1 MKTTHTATIRKGET
15 VTAAWFIRQSRPYPD
30 ITAEGGRLEWRN
42 AGTLLPRYGTPA
54 APLPRNYSAYLLP
67 SPESELPACWNRTHL
82 AGFDDN
88 PAPLSV
94 RGVSLGEVTAELS
107 PWPAHMGG
115 GYRVSYKVRGFG
127 DPTPGESKWLA
138 EQVTPH
144 LVAAVQ
150 DHAAELHAAAVEAL
164 RVSLAE
170 RITRARAEI
179 DTLEKQAAEMLAIA

>member
-15 VTAAWFIRQSRPYPD
+15 VPAAWFLRQSRPHPD
-30 ITAEGGRLEWRN
+30 ITAECGRLEWRN

-54 APLPRNYSAYLLP
+54 HALPRIYSAYLLP
-67 SPESELPACWNRTHL
+67 SPESDLPADWNRTHL

-88 PAPLSV
+88 PAPLAV
-94 RGVSLGEVTAELS
+94 RGVPLGEVTAELS
-107 PWPAHMGG
+107 PWPVHMGG

-127 DPTPGESKWLA
+127 DPTPGESKWFA

-144 LVAAVQ
+144 LVAAVE
-150 DHAAELHAAAVEAL
+150 DHADALHAEAVAGL
-164 RVSLAE
+164 KTHLAE